1 MLPKKLAIEKKNSRY
16 PSVSLL
22 DVDHRNY
29 KHIEKENSA
38 TVRETGHVTIMGK
51 VFVFFF
57 FSFLFSN
64 QGIEYNLGLNF
75 LVGLV

>member
-16 PSVSLL
+16 PSVSLP

-29 KHIEKENSA
+29 KQIEKENFA

-57 FSFLFSN
+57 FFLFVFKSGN
-64 QGIEYNLGLNF
+64 WI
-75 LVGLV
+75 